1 VTPAQSDLF
10 SQPQPEPQAAEPTA
24 DKWQPVIDPAKRPG
38 PFDCSMMKRHAT
50 ARNIPRE
57 FDEQE
62 RRAQA
67 SEERKRNKTGHQAG
81 RSSRQI
87 AADIATDQGEA
98 ESTPAIDAEDI

>member
-1 VTPAQSDLF
+1 MTCAQGSLF
-10 SQPQPEPQAAEPTA
+10 AQPEPQAAEPTA

-67 SEERKRNKTGHQAG
+67 SEERRKTKTGHQAG

-87 AADIATDQGEA
+87 AGRSTDRDNTGGHLA
-98 ESTPAIDAEDI
+98 